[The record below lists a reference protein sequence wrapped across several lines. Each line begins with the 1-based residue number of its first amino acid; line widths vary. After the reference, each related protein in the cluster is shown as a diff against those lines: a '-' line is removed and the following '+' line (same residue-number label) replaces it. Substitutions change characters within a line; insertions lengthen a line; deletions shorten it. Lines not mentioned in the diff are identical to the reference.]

1 MYIIEKDLT
10 GVYVNLFTNI
20 GDLNNDFDWRV
31 VSEFVCRIYA
41 VNQTNDVNKARYQKL
56 IKMTGNV
63 DQVIAINLDSLT
75 VNSTL

>member
-1 MYIIEKDLT
+1 MT

-20 GDLNNDFDWRV
+20 GDLNNDFHWRV
-31 VSEFVCRIYA
+31 ASEFVCRIYA
-41 VNQTNDVNKARYQKL
+41 VNQKNDVNEARYQKL

-75 VNSTL
+75 VYVNSTL